1 MGAGPSAE
9 EDSPCLDHPLL
20 DSSAAHLDHWLSFK
34 STTPRPGGREREA
47 KPEEFRKATPHGARF
62 SLPLTHPVHGSRTP
76 TPAAKKKKKKPRKS
90 VGRCLIPYPDAVG
103 AHRFLSRKKPL
114 HQFRRLFGLDLTSQH
129 FTNLRHKVVSYSI
142 FIERGIGID
151 FTCRQAMFLLYDL

>member
-1 MGAGPSAE
+1 MGL
-9 EDSPCLDHPLL
+9 DSPCHSLTQSTGH
-20 DSSAAHLDHWLSFK
+20 AHQHQQQ
-34 STTPRPGGREREA
+34 
-47 KPEEFRKATPHGARF
+47 
-62 SLPLTHPVHGSRTP
+62 
-76 TPAAKKKKKKPRKS
+76 KKKKKKPRKS